1 MASWQTRAVCLY
13 LRATRKAR
21 YSTTERGLQALAKGI
36 PPAAPPRTLEGRLFT
51 EQVAGFEVSKVRPSA
66 SRSTMAGVLVYL
78 HGGAF
83 VNGIAKQHWDLV
95 SFLADATGREVW
107 VPRYG
112 LAPAHGADD
121 ARAFL
126 EAVHDRLR
134 DDRAVHVLGDSAG
147 GNLALL
153 LAQAHTGDRSIV
165 GLTLIAPWLDLSISN
180 PQIDAVEPHDPWLSR
195 AGLRPIAV
203 QWAGEHGLQD
213 PAVSPLLGDL
223 TKLPP
228 TEIFVGTETSAC
240 RTAASCATEP
250 CPRGPSPC
258 TRTWGRRTSTRCCR
272 PRRAAAPGTPSS
284 GTSSGR
290 SPAAEALPGRR
301 GADHASIGNVSG
313 GHACSFK

>member
-21 YSTTERGLQALAKGI
+21 YSTTERGLQALANGI

-51 EQVAGFEVSKVRPSA
+51 EQVAGFEISKVRPSA
-66 SRSTMAGVLVYL
+66 NRSTMAGVLVYL

-95 SFLADATGREVW
+95 SFLADATGHEVW
-107 VPRYG
+107 VPQYG

-228 TEIFVGTETSAC
+228 TEIFVGTRDICLPDS
-240 RTAASCATEP
+240 RLL
-250 CPRGPSPC
+250 RD
-258 TRTWGRRTSTRCCR
+258 
-272 PRRAAAPGTPSS
+272 RAKSS
-284 GTSSGR
+284 GSVTLHEDVG
-290 SPAAEALPGRR
+290 SPHVYPLLPTPEGR
-301 GADHASIGNVSG
+301 GARDAIVRHVERTFARS
-313 GHACSFK
+313 